1 MRSIPRVVRGKG
13 DEGRVKPFHE
23 YYSINT
29 PDGYTRGGCFVSTRR
44 YDPMGSHS
52 ARTRHC
58 YRCTRPHCGVCTTVW
73 CRYDPMVGAVDARG
87 SICAAEKMS
96 RKQIKDRDE
105 AIRLKGPDE
114 AKRLLAP
121 GQSSTSDQYTQFW
134 KKQEEK

>member
-1 MRSIPRVVRGKG
+1 
-13 DEGRVKPFHE
+13 
-23 YYSINT
+23 
-29 PDGYTRGGCFVSTRR
+29 
-44 YDPMGSHS
+44 
-52 ARTRHC
+52 
-58 YRCTRPHCGVCTTVW
+58 
-73 CRYDPMVGAVDARG
+73 MVGAVDARG

-134 KKQEEK
+134 KKQEMK